1 MASSKMPLK
10 RKREDAA
17 PVADELEIDLSLP
30 EPLSKKAAR
39 KAKRPKKAAEPV
51 KGVPAAV
58 VDDDADPTPKRE
70 DDEEDKKPPGRSAFA
85 IWIGNLPWTAT
96 KPALRSFLREQAGV
110 PDDAITRLH
119 MPAPAAAA
127 PSPSPSARGGG
138 ERPVNRGF
146 AYVDFATAAHQRAAL
161 AASERALGGRR
172 VLIKD
177 ARSFEGRPAP
187 AAPSAADGGA
197 GVGGA
202 VAGSRDKPPSK
213 RVFVG
218 NLAFDVTKDD
228 LERHFSQCGELADV
242 FLATFE
248 DSGKCKGFGWV
259 TFAEVGGAVAAVRGW
274 ILREQ
279 DEEERREGK
288 EGKKLKPRKW
298 TVNKL
303 AGRVLRCEFAEDPAL
318 RYRKRFGKKKEG
330 APVEEEDAAAG
341 GAPLPPAI
349 KGEPAEGGARSE
361 SAARKKQTSAHER
374 RRAKRKTEQLA
385 QT

>member
-1 MASSKMPLK
+1 MASSPTPLK
-10 RKREDAA
+10 RKRDDAA
-17 PVADELEIDLSLP
+17 PPADELEIDLSLP

-39 KAKRPKKAAEPV
+39 KAKRPKKAADPT
-51 KGVPAAV
+51 KGTLPPTAAA
-58 VDDDADPTPKRE
+58 DDDSDPSAKDDGDGE
-70 DDEEDKKPPGRSAFA
+70 DERKLPRRSEHA

-96 KPALRSFLREQAGV
+96 KLALRSFLREQAGV
-110 PDDAITRLH
+110 PESAITRLH
-119 MPAPAAAA
+119 MPAPD
-127 PSPSPSARGGG
+127 PSPSARKGE
-138 ERPVNRGF
+138 ERPVNKGF
-146 AYVDFATAAHQRAAL
+146 AYVDLSTAAHQRAAL

-177 ARSFEGRPAP
+177 ARSFEGRPEP
-187 AAPSAADGGA
+187 AAPSSAADGAGA
-197 GVGGA
+197 GKA
-202 VAGSRDKPPSK
+202 AAAAGSRDKPPSR

-218 NLAFDVTKDD
+218 NLAFDVTRDD

-259 TFAEVGGAVAAVRGW
+259 TFAEVAGAVAAVRGW

-279 DEEERREGK
+279 DDDG
-288 EGKKLKPRKW
+288 EGKKRKPRRW

-330 APVEEEDAAAG
+330 AAGVPEEEAPPAVEEVSAGDGAG
-341 GAPLPPAI
+341 GGP
-349 KGEPAEGGARSE
+349 
-361 SAARKKQTSAHER
+361 AARKKQTSAHER
-374 RRAKRKTEQLA
+374 RRAKRKAELVA